1 MISLTCSEKKLFCLE
16 FNFILF
22 CGKKF
27 FILEKQK
34 NMRKTISFQ
43 PLKIMLDVNKEKT
56 ATATA
61 AAAAQ
66 TATSSTTA
74 QTTTTEPTSSTIEF
88 TFDML
93 EYQKGETPTTSRII
107 ITETQPL
114 YTNTIRYPER
124 YIRSLPRPLAIE
136 FFFNKTKFQKILLDK
151 GTHRVNLVE
160 LSKLTSSAAT
170 ATRAAGTT
178 PNTTTT
184 TNKDEEANNKK
195 REKYKNDLRH
205 NEETNIMLT
214 LQILFPV
221 HQKLRGVLQ
230 SSYHEFVMEESNPY
244 LWTDFDVLEAMNFFG
259 WMDKTRLLD
268 PERGSSIKI
277 GGRNKIIKE
286 VIWTNDLIN
295 HRQYRKFMTD
305 FNGQMA
311 TIEDKEADISDNED
325 RAKTELRRLFTL
337 FQLGPNENTNIYENY
352 KFLNDLKFKNQV
364 SEYFKTKKNVMLSVN
379 NTEIQSPHLFIT
391 YLKRLPEEDLSAILE
406 KAYPDKSIPPIVQS
420 TLKSKNIQDFIYDL
434 QSIAYPKQSSSSR
447 GVPAPIING
456 VNTIVEILNDL
467 KKFVGNNNNN
477 NNLDMSTI
485 ATRLGDIDMARE
497 TANKEIKDSSSL
509 IVYDKYEAIMRDMLA
524 QAAIVKAAER
534 CHDFVRKK
542 TIINMSNTLLDGKT
556 PKPAF
561 EQSINAALEKNFLSI
576 KKASEKM
583 ESAILLVY
591 PNRRTSNTD
600 LFSLLDRT
608 RRGDWA
614 KKPNGYSDAQWA
626 ADKHA
631 FETLYSKY
639 SAADV
644 QDVDDS
650 LVLKYMYTGVD
661 TVVTTT
667 SSSAAAA
674 AANPVSDTNSHREIY
689 VSMTV
694 LDKEAYLSSEDG
706 TCSERQDDLLNK
718 GLFLANAPNRNTRD
732 YLKYYPRMYDL
743 FSYVSKGNNNNNNK
757 VTKKSNGGAGSYH
770 KRKTF
775 RR

>member
-1 MISLTCSEKKLFCLE
+1 
-16 FNFILF
+16 
-22 CGKKF
+22 
-27 FILEKQK
+27 
-34 NMRKTISFQ
+34 MRKTISFQ

-61 AAAAQ
+61 TATAAAQ
-66 TATSSTTA
+66 TATTS
-74 QTTTTEPTSSTIEF
+74 TTEPTSSTIEF

-184 TNKDEEANNKK
+184 TTNKDEEANNKK

-259 WMDKTRLLD
+259 WMDKTRLVD

-311 TIEDKEADISDNED
+311 TIEDKEADISDNEE

-337 FQLGPNENTNIYENY
+337 FLLGPNENTNIYENY

-364 SEYFKTKKNVMLSVN
+364 SEYFKTKKNVILSVN

-477 NNLDMSTI
+477 NNNLDMATI

-561 EQSINAALEKNFLSI
+561 EQSINGALEKNFLSI

-591 PNRRTSNTD
+591 PNRRTSNQD
-600 LFSLLDRT
+600 LFRLLDRT

-667 SSSAAAA
+667 SSSSSSSAAAAA

-706 TCSERQDDLLNK
+706 ACSERQDDLLNK
-718 GLFLANAPNRNTRD
+718 GIFLANAPNRNTRD

-743 FSYVSKGNNNNNNK
+743 FSYVSKGNNNNKVDENKGKETENKK